1 MSPNRRA
8 ITPALKTES
17 PELPAAARL
26 PAERQ
31 RVIAVDPKDAA
42 ARSAAP
48 NPADVERW
56 LADLGLATGERVD
69 RDGVTAWDLELDGR
83 RRFGLPVTVILDP
96 GLGIICWAHFA
107 PPIGDALRK
116 SYHKLLRWNDELP
129 FVKFSIAE
137 DGRPV
142 LASELPIDRLDEDA
156 LGLALARMVAVS
168 DQLLE
173 ESAGW
178 LWIGGRMPA
187 GYADRESRNPQLLE
201 RYRSELEELFGS

>member
-1 MSPNRRA
+1 MQTASSTRSGASPDRA
-8 ITPALKTES
+8 I
-17 PELPAAARL
+17 
-26 PAERQ
+26 
-31 RVIAVDPKDAA
+31 AV
-42 ARSAAP
+42 RSAGEP
-48 NPADVERW
+48 PSTELVPSTRGRSTETTPSDIERW
-56 LADLGLATGERVD
+56 LADLGLNARERVD

-96 GLGIICWAHFA
+96 GLGVICWAHYA
-107 PPIGDALRK
+107 PPIGDAFRK

-142 LASELPIDRLDEDA
+142 LASELAIDWLDEDA

-168 DQLLE
+168 DQLLD

-178 LWIGGRMPA
+178 LWIGGRMPE
-187 GYADRESRNPQLLE
+187 GYADREIRNPQLLE
-201 RYRSELEELFGS
+201 RYRSELAELFGS